1 MAEDKDKQRSA
12 KKIDKQIDAISNN
25 IDDLYQSNYSTRIDN
40 TKNMNNIVGGI
51 NSEIDSIV
59 AKINGK
65 EVSDISNL
73 YVRILDKGNSKEAG
87 TYGKISDS
95 IAELFDGNTQLLSNA
110 LNFDMIPKS
119 IQAENYQYDLIC
131 KYMPKLEDALD
142 IMKDNVLSSDNFT
155 KDFINIIS
163 GRTDEEYL
171 NTFNDRAIILKD
183 KYNIQELFEDMYCK
197 TSKYGEYFL
206 YEVPYKKAYERL
218 LKRKERLDN
227 AGIRFESKLL
237 IEASDINGPNSPINS
252 NGLSKQEEETFNRFL
267 KESFGEDSDFEV
279 KIIFDD
285 TGSACQPIENVF
297 ESAKIIKLHSS
308 NSLTEAFNEDTKIDL
323 NSLAEDTLQFD
334 GGNGLSQEGIITSDK
349 SKRSDKINEIAGA
362 VLSELER
369 ENIIPVYMNNTPL
382 GYIYLMVSNTYVEEL
397 VMNGNTYN
405 SLVNVSNTRMLENDL
420 DRQNDLLIGQIAGMM
435 AREINAKFINANV
448 DLKEEIYSV
457 LRYNDHFCSTRGTN
471 NITVSF
477 LPVEDVHHFYFK
489 LNHKTHRGISDLERS
504 LTPAMIYCMLYLN
517 NAIAT
522 VGRSGD
528 KRIYYV
534 KQNVEQ
540 NVARTMLNVISQL
553 KKGNMG
559 MRQLTNLNTIFNVIG
574 KFNDHVIPVS
584 PSGDHPIDFEVM
596 PGQNIETPTDLMD
609 RMEDMAIS
617 STDVPTEFVQS
628 VQNVDYAT
636 RFTMSNSKFLRK
648 VYQRQRICQKH
659 YTQIFRKIYNFEY
672 NEHDMSI
679 QILLPAPAYLSMTNM
694 SQLINNVKDRAS
706 AISEMVFDGDEDE
719 KVKQRFMNLL
729 MKNDL
734 GTYID
739 FTMINN
745 LINSARISVAV
756 DKEDP
761 DIAEGS
767 GDEY

>member
-285 TGSACQPIENVF
+285 TGIACQPIENVF